1 MQKKKINK
9 FFKNPLNRIDF
20 VKKKK
25 KRQENLDFHYILSAS
40 NKNSK

>member
-1 MQKKKINK
+1 MQKKKKKNK

-25 KRQENLDFHYILSAS
+25 KKKTRESWFSLHFISLQQE
-40 NKNSK
+40 